1 MVSGRNGGC
10 TLSNG
15 ARGFPG
21 LGAGFGKTA
30 SGDSIYSRK
39 SSRLCNPAWHS
50 KSATC
55 LSRVACS
62 DNAARLDS
70 SAVISKSA
78 MFINY
83 QVNHICRSCVSLGVF
98 SFYRSLDL
106 DGRPGCHGNGSMW
119 VNSHAARSARSSFWV
134 PHWDCM
140 HVCLLHNQWSC
151 HVKCNC
157 ILHS

>member
-1 MVSGRNGGC
+1 MGWFREGMEDAPSP
-10 TLSNG
+10 T
-15 ARGFPG
+15 ARGG
-21 LGAGFGKTA
+21 SRVWGRVLGKLHLETQ
-30 SGDSIYSRK
+30 SRK

-98 SFYRSLDL
+98 SFCRSLDL